1 MSIKPTEKL
10 EEVEQEIMFL
20 LAEFRQT
27 GDGSRVVNV
36 LEAVDKSIEEALSA
50 QRQSFIELVEKM
62 DTMSVTNIYKPDVK
76 GSWIN
81 REDLLKEIKGE

>member
-50 QRQSFIELVEKM
+50 QRRSIIELVEGMIEK
-62 DTMSVTNIYKPDVK
+62 N
-76 GSWIN
+76 N
-81 REDLLKEIKGE
+81 REDEWKMGAYDVLCDLLKELRKEK